1 MAGACDRH
9 DADLVVLAGDHRQ
22 RRAVHRKLPA
32 RLHAHVVETE
42 HGSRSDGGNR
52 LLDADVER
60 ARADRLHQRAD
71 DELDRYLSARD
82 ATAEGVPALVEAA
95 REHRIAALFVR
106 PEGPDGNRAVWVG
119 DGPDQLAVRR
129 TESQYLGEVHPSSAR
144 ADDALIRSAVVT
156 NAEVLRVPPA
166 GAAGGRPQRARR
178 RARRPAALAVPG
190 RGTCLSAPP
199 PGCRLPARQPVRD
212 SRGRGPE
219 GTMRRSR
226 IPVAP
231 APQARGRTSR
241 GTTRTP
247 RNLRTRVL

>member
-82 ATAEGVPALVEAA
+82 ATAEGCPRWSRPRVSTGSRPCSYGQKARTAIARCGSATAPTSWPYAA
-95 REHRIAALFVR
+95 R
-106 PEGPDGNRAVWVG
+106 NRSTW
-119 DGPDQLAVRR
+119 
-129 TESQYLGEVHPSSAR
+129 AR
-144 ADDALIRSAVVT
+144 ST
-156 NAEVLRVPPA
+156 
-166 GAAGGRPQRARR
+166 RR
-178 RARRPAALAVPG
+178 R
-190 RGTCLSAPP
+190 
-199 PGCRLPARQPVRD
+199 
-212 SRGRGPE
+212 
-219 GTMRRSR
+219 
-226 IPVAP
+226 
-231 APQARGRTSR
+231 RGRT
-241 GTTRTP
+241 TR
-247 RNLRTRVL
+247 